1 MEYKNLPL
9 KDLNNFHDGQLLL
22 VDKPLTWTSFD
33 VVNKIRY
40 HLKGIHK
47 TGKIKVG
54 HAGTLDPLA
63 TGLLI
68 ICIGKY
74 TKRIDE
80 VQALEKEY
88 EGSLV
93 LGATRPS
100 FDKETEINKTFET
113 GNISI
118 NDLSKTSKQFIG
130 KIVQTPPIYSA
141 IKING
146 ERAYKKARKNEV
158 PDIKSKEVTISNFK
172 LCNIE
177 FPNIGFKITCSKG
190 TYIRS
195 LVNDFGKELN
205 NGAYLDSLRRNRIGS
220 FHINDAMTLEKLLQR

>member
-1 MEYKNLPL
+1 MEFKNLPL
-9 KDLNNFHDGQLLL
+9 KNLGNFHDGQLLL

-40 HLKGIHK
+40 HLKNACN
-47 TGKIKVG
+47 TGNIKVG

-68 ICIGKY
+68 VCIGKY

-88 EGSLV
+88 EGSFIM
-93 LGATRPS
+93 GASRPS
-100 FDKETEINKTFET
+100 HDKETAINKTFKT
-113 GNISI
+113 DHISI
-118 NDLSKTSKQFIG
+118 NDLTKATKLFTG
-130 KIVQTPPIYSA
+130 KIEQVPPIFSA

-158 PDIKSKEVTISNFK
+158 PDIKSKEVTISNFE

-177 FPNIGFKITCSKG
+177 FPKVEFRITCSKG

-205 NGAYLDSLRRNRIGS
+205 SGAYLDSLRRKRIGNFQLS
-220 FHINDAMTLEKLLQR
+220 SAMTLEKLLQG